1 MIKDMLCKRNIVTI
15 LILYISFVFIQS
27 LFFKYTA
34 SAETIHIFGI
44 LNAWAEDSFGIS
56 GLFLPPGIF
65 NAYVIGTAEL
75 LASICLLTGLFS
87 RFKICIPLGAFMAL
101 GIISG
106 AICFHLFTPLGVNVL
121 GDMGLL
127 FILACGVWASAITLI
142 VIHKDMALNFV
153 KNRKR

>member
-1 MIKDMLCKRNIVTI
+1 MMMKDILCKKNIVAI

-34 SAETIHIFGI
+34 SAETIYIFEI
-44 LNAWAEDSFGIS
+44 LDAWAEDSFGIS

-65 NAYVIGTAEL
+65 NAYIIGTAEL
-75 LASICLLTGLFS
+75 FASLCLLMGLFS
-87 RFKICIPLGAFMAL
+87 RFKICIPFGALMAL

-106 AICFHLFTPLGVNVL
+106 AIFFHLFTPLGIDV

-127 FILACGVWASAITLI
+127 FIMACGIWVSAITLI
-142 VIHKDMALNFV
+142 VIHKDIALSFL
-153 KNRKR
+153 KNRNR